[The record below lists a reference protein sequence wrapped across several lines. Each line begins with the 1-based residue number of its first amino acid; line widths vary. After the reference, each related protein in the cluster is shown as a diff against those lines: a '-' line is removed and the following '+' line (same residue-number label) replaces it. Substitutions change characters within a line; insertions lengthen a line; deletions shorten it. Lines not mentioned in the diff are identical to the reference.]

1 VASLGGGFW
10 CVVSDGSLVCVL
22 GGVFGVVCVLGGVF
36 GVVCVLGGVFRC
48 CARVGAVVLCLLW
61 WCVFRVVELEQW
73 AGERACNSLLACIHL
88 FQLGS
93 FIEHQ
98 LL

>member
-1 VASLGGGFW
+1 VLCTSW
-10 CVVSDGSLVCVL
+10 GS
-22 GGVFGVVCVLGGVF
+22 GVVLAL
-36 GVVCVLGGVFRC
+36 VV
-48 CARVGAVVLCLLW
+48 
-61 WCVFRVVELEQW
+61 CVFRVVELEQW

>member
-1 VASLGGGFW
+1 MASLGGGFW
-10 CVVSDGSLVCVL
+10 CVGSDGSL
-22 GGVFGVVCVLGGVF
+22 VCVLGGVF

-48 CARVGAVVLCLLW
+48 CARVGAVVLCSLW

-88 FQLGS
+88 FQVGS
-93 FIEHQ
+93 FIDHQ